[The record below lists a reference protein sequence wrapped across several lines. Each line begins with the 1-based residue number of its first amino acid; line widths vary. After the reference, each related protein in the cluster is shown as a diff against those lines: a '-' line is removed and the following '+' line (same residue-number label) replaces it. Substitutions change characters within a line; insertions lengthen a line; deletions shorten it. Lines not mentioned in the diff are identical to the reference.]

1 MFFETLLQDV
11 RIGLRVLIKE
21 KGFCAL
27 AVTVLALGICAV
39 TAQFSVVN
47 GTVLRGFSFHD
58 PEQLVGVQLV
68 DPKQPNG
75 NGNFNG
81 RTTALDYEDIA
92 AQAQSYQSMS
102 AYLNGSTINLTIH
115 GNPQRLTGGYVTE
128 KFFSILGVAP
138 ILGRD
143 FTAADNRPGAG
154 KTVIIGHQ
162 IWQREFNGNPDVIG
176 QAVRVNGRAA
186 VVIGVMPPNFK
197 FPVSEELWVPLFTEF
212 PVKPRNDQTANN
224 VALLARLKPGIT
236 IDQAQLEL
244 TTLAQRLATAFPDTN
259 KDINAGQVQPLI
271 VSFTGP
277 QLRGLMF
284 TMLGFCVG
292 VLLIA
297 CVNVMNMQ
305 FARATLRAKELAI
318 RSSLG
323 ATRGRLMRQMLTES
337 LLLAALGATLGIGLA
352 YLAVGYLF
360 AATKALPFPL
370 PYWISFDIDGP
381 VLGFTVG
388 ATLLAALGSGL
399 IPAWLASRASAAD
412 VLKEAGRG
420 NTGRFT
426 TILTRGLVIFQIVI
440 TAVLLVGSLLQ
451 VKSILRQQHIDYGY
465 DTGALYSARLG
476 LFEAD
481 YPTPEA
487 KRLFFDR
494 VLRELRASPEF
505 EAAAFTT
512 RFRMTFS
519 GNGPIEIEGRTYAKD
534 SDRPPAEFEN
544 VTEGYFATLGVK
556 LLEGRDF
563 TREDTDQQQPVAIV
577 HAGFAKK
584 YFGHE
589 SALGRRF
596 RTVGAN
602 QNYGPWRTII
612 GVVEEMRMA
621 GPFNSQSD
629 NTGFYVPLSAT
640 VFGPVPPTPIGQQF
654 ATVVV
659 RPRGG
664 QPGETAAAPLRRVI
678 QKVDPYLPLYFAGV
692 PRVLLD
698 ETLGQNRIVATMFSI
713 FGVVAMLLA
722 AVGLYGVMS
731 FSVNQRTQE
740 FGIRMALGADHRRI
754 LGMVISQGAVQLG
767 VGLVAGLGLALTLAM
782 VGQQGISNFLFK
794 VSPSDPATYVTVF
807 GLLSI
812 VAFVATLVPAR
823 RATRVDPMIAL
834 RAE

>member
-1 MFFETLLQDV
+1 MLLESLLQDI
-11 RIGLRVLIKE
+11 RIGLRVLVKE
-21 KGFCAL
+21 KSFCAL

-39 TAQFSVVN
+39 TTQFSVVN
-47 GTVLRGFSFHD
+47 GVLLRGFSFHD
-58 PEQLVGVQLV
+58 PEQLVGVQLI
-68 DPKQPNG
+68 DPKQANN

-81 RTTALDYEDIA
+81 RTTAMDYADIA
-92 AQAQSYQSMS
+92 DSASSYQSMA
-102 AYLNGSTINLTIH
+102 AYLNGSTINLTI
-115 GNPQRLTGGYVTE
+115 GNNPQRLTGGYVTE
-128 KFFSILGVAP
+128 KFFSVIGVVP

-143 FTAADNRPGAG
+143 FTAADNRPGAE

-162 IWQREFNGNPDVIG
+162 VWQRDFNSNPKVIG
-176 QAVRVNGRAA
+176 SSVRVNGRAA
-186 VVIGVMPPNFK
+186 TVIGVMPPGFK
-197 FPVSEELWVPLFTEF
+197 FPVSEELWVPLFNEF
-212 PVKPRNDQTANN
+212 PAKPRNDPTATN
-224 VALLARLKPGIT
+224 VAILARLKSGVSV
-236 IDQAQLEL
+236 DQAQLEL
-244 TTLAQRLATAFPDTN
+244 TTIAKRLAGAFPDTN
-259 KDINAGQVQPLI
+259 KDINSGQVQPLL

-284 TMLGFCVG
+284 TMLGFCLG

-337 LLLAALGATLGIGLA
+337 LLVAAIGAVIGITLA
-352 YLAVGYLF
+352 YWAVGYLF

-370 PYWISFDIDGP
+370 PYYMTFDIDGK
-381 VLGFTVG
+381 VLAFTVG
-388 ATLLAALGSGL
+388 ATLLSALVSGL

-412 VLKEAGRG
+412 VLKESGRG

-426 TILTRGLVIFQIVI
+426 TILTRGLVIFQIVV

-451 VKSILRQQHIDYGY
+451 VKSILRQQNIDYGY
-465 DTGALYSARLG
+465 ETGALYSARMG

-481 YPTPEA
+481 HPTPAA

-505 EAAAFTT
+505 EAAAFTQ

-519 GNGPIEIEGRTYAKD
+519 PNGPIEIEGKTYAKET
-534 SDRPPAEFEN
+534 DRPQAEIEP
-544 VTEGYFATLGVK
+544 VTEGFFATLGIK

-563 TREDTDQQQPVAIV
+563 TSEDTDQKQPVAIV
-577 HAGFAKK
+577 NAGFAKK
-584 YFGHE
+584 YFATT
-589 SALGRRF
+589 SAIGRRF
-596 RTVGAN
+596 RTVGNNN
-602 QNYGPWRTII
+602 QFGVWRTII
-612 GVVEEMRMA
+612 GVAQEVRMA

-629 NTGFYVPLSAT
+629 NTGFYVPLCAN
-640 VFGPVPPTPIGQQF
+640 VFGPATPELIAPQF
-654 ATVVV
+654 ATIVV
-659 RPRGG
+659 RPRGE
-664 QPGETAAAPLRRVI
+664 QRGENAAAPLRRAI
-678 QKVDPYLPLYFAGV
+678 QKIDPNLPLYFTGT
-692 PRVLLD
+692 PRLLLD
-698 ETLGQNRIVATMFSI
+698 EILGQNRIVAVMFSI
-713 FGVVAMLLA
+713 FGVVAMVLA

-740 FGIRMALGADHRRI
+740 FGIRMALGADNQKI
-754 LGMVISQGAVQLG
+754 LAMVFRQSAIQLG
-767 VGLVAGLGLALTLAM
+767 VGLITGLGFALALAFA
-782 VGQQGISNFLFK
+782 GKEGIANFLFQ
-794 VSPSDPATYVTVF
+794 VSPSDPATYLTVF

-823 RATRVDPMIAL
+823 RATRVDPMVAL

>member
-1 MFFETLLQDV
+1 MFLESLAQDV

-21 KGFCAL
+21 KSFCAL

-47 GTVLRGFSFHD
+47 GVVLRGFSFHD
-58 PEQLVGVQLV
+58 SDQLVGVQLI
-68 DPKQPNG
+68 DPKQPNN

-81 RTTALDYEDIA
+81 RTTAMDYEDLA
-92 AQAQSYQSMS
+92 AQSQSYSAMS
-102 AYLNGSTINLTIH
+102 AYLNGSTINLTI
-115 GNPQRLTGGYVTE
+115 GTNPQRLTGGYVTE
-128 KFFSILGVAP
+128 KFFSIVGVQP

-143 FTAADNRPGAG
+143 FNAADNRPGAE
-154 KTVIIGHQ
+154 KVVIIGHQ
-162 IWQREFNGNPDVIG
+162 VWQRDFNGNPSVIG
-176 QAVRVNGRAA
+176 SSVRVNGRAA
-186 VVIGVMPPNFK
+186 TVIGVMPPNFK
-197 FPVSEELWVPLFTEF
+197 FPISEELWVPLFNEF
-212 PVKPRNDQTANN
+212 PVKPRNDPLANN
-224 VALLARLKPGIT
+224 VAILARLKPGVT
-236 IDQAQLEL
+236 VDQAQLEV
-244 TTLAQRLATAFPDTN
+244 TTIAKRLAADFPDTN

-323 ATRGRLMRQMLTES
+323 ATRVRLMRQMLTES
-337 LLLAALGATLGIGLA
+337 LLVATIGAVLGVALA
-352 YLAVGYLF
+352 YWAVGYLF

-370 PYWISFDIDGP
+370 PYYISFDIDAP
-381 VLGFTVG
+381 VLAFTVG
-388 ATLLAALGSGL
+388 ATLVAALVSGL
-399 IPAWLASRASAAD
+399 IPAWMASRASAAD
-412 VLKEAGRG
+412 VLKESGRG

-440 TAVLLVGSLLQ
+440 TAILLVGSLLQ
-451 VKSILRQQHIDYGY
+451 VKSILRQQNIDYGY
-465 DTGALYSARLG
+465 DTGALYSARMG

-487 KRLFFDR
+487 KRLFFER
-494 VLRELRASPEF
+494 VVRELRASPEF
-505 EAAAFTT
+505 EAAAFTS

-519 GNGPIEIEGRTYAKD
+519 GNGKVEIEGKTYAKD
-534 SDRPPAEFEN
+534 TDRPQAEFEN
-544 VTEGYFATLGVK
+544 ITSGFFDTLGIK
-556 LLEGRDF
+556 LLAGRDF
-563 TREDTDQQQPVAIV
+563 TSEDTDQKQPVAIV
-577 HAGFAKK
+577 NAGFAKK
-584 YFGHE
+584 HFGNE
-589 SALGRRF
+589 SAIGRRF
-596 RTVGAN
+596 RTVGN
-602 QNYGPWRTII
+602 NELMGPWRTII
-612 GVVEEMRMA
+612 GVTQEVRMA

-629 NTGFYVPLSAT
+629 NTGFYVPLYST
-640 VFGPVPPTPIGQQF
+640 VFGPVTAAPVAPQF
-654 ATVVV
+654 ATILV

-664 QPGETAAAPLRRVI
+664 QVGENAAAPLRRVF
-678 QKVDPYLPLYFAGV
+678 QKIDPNLPLYFAGV

-698 ETLGQNRIVATMFSI
+698 EILGQNRIVAVMFSI

-740 FGIRMALGADHRRI
+740 FGIRMALGADNQEI
-754 LGMVISQGAVQLG
+754 LAMVFRQGALQLG
-767 VGLVAGLGLALTLAM
+767 IGLIAGLGLALTLAF

-807 GLLSI
+807 GLLTI